1 MHYSLQWK
9 ACGSNYDVTSCKSKD
24 SFPEDPIERASYFK
38 SLPNVLS
45 CSATKNIGICNKH
58 FPLNCPR
65 VIKKTDSYLVPTL
78 FLHQY
83 LVLPKQVYL
92 YKQLI
97 HLALLLQPNQDTLL
111 KYVNLRLTRSILS
124 VKFMIIV

>member
-1 MHYSLQWK
+1 MPRKCSTLYHGK
-9 ACGSNYDVTSCKSKD
+9 FVEVTMMNDGTRNMPHVKVKMF
-24 SFPEDPIERASYFK
+24 SFPEDPIEHGSWIK

-58 FPLNCPR
+58 YPINCPR
-65 VIKKTDSYLVPTL
+65 VIKKTHSYLVPTL

-97 HLALLLQPNQDTLL
+97 HLVLLLQPNQDT
-111 KYVNLRLTRSILS
+111 
-124 VKFMIIV
+124 